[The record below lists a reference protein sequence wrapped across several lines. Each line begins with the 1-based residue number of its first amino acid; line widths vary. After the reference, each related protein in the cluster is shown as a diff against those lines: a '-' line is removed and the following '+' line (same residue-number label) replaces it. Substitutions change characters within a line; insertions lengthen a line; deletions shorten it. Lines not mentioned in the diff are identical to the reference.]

1 MSRLARIYEVKQGEL
16 DATMSAVPLPDV
28 VARAKDAPPALGFRA
43 ALASSRHPV
52 ALIAEVKK
60 ASPSRG
66 TIREDLDPTEVAL
79 AYRDAGAECL
89 SVLTDRPFFAGSPD
103 NLIAA
108 KRATGLP
115 CLRKDFLF
123 DPYQVYEARAIG
135 ADAILLIVAG
145 IERGVLAELG
155 DLARALGMD
164 VLVEVHTEREAELAA
179 ELGADLAGVNNRDL
193 ATFETDLATS
203 ERILPTLPSGCLAV
217 AESGLSAATD
227 IERMRNAGARAVLIG
242 TTFCAAP
249 DIRAKVREVM
259 GR

>member
-1 MSRLARIYEVKQGEL
+1 MAR
-16 DATMSAVPLPDV
+16 VPLAEV
-28 VARAKDAPPALGFRA
+28 VARAKDAPPPQGFRA

-66 TIREDLDPTEVAL
+66 TIRADLDPVQVAV
-79 AYRDAGAECL
+79 AYRNAGAECL
-89 SVLTDRPFFAGSPD
+89 SVLTDRPFFDGSTE

-123 DPYQVYEARAIG
+123 DPYQVYEARTMG

-145 IERGVLAELG
+145 IGPDLLG
-155 DLARALGMD
+155 QLSDLARALGMD
-164 VLVEVHTEREAELAA
+164 VLVEVHTEDEAEFAVGLH
-179 ELGADLAGVNNRDL
+179 ADLVGVNNRNL
-193 ATFETDLATS
+193 ATFETDLRTS
-203 ERILPTLPSGCLAV
+203 ERILPSLPARCLAV
-217 AESGLSAATD
+217 AESGLEGRAD
-227 IERMRNAGARAVLIG
+227 VDRMGAAGARAVLIG
-242 TTFCAAP
+242 TTFCGAD
-249 DIRAKVREVM
+249 DIEGTVREVM